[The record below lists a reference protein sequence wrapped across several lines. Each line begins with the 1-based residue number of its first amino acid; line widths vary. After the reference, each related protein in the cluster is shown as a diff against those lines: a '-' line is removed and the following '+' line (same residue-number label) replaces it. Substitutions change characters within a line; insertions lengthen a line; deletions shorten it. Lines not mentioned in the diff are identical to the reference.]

1 MKFSEY
7 LASHITPQMTLLE
20 KFNALLKYLEEY
32 DTLEFTKI
40 YKHIFVLQ
48 DNSLFEFY
56 NNESKVSYT
65 FEEINSVEFVK
76 KAICFKNAEKI
87 ITGITRSN
95 NINVFEFYQGTH
107 FENVQFR
114 YSSQIKEQRVEL
126 L

>member
-7 LASHITPQMTLLE
+7 LASYITPQMTLLE
-20 KFNALLKYLEEY
+20 KFNALLKYLKEDEKL
-32 DTLEFTKI
+32 DFTKM

-48 DNSLFEFY
+48 DDTLFEFY

-65 FEEINSVEFVK
+65 LEEINSVEFVE
-76 KAICFKNAEKI
+76 KAICFKKAQKI

-95 NINVFEFYQGTH
+95 DINVFEFYTGTH
-107 FENVQFR
+107 FENTQFR
-114 YSSQIKEQRVEL
+114 YATQIKEQRVVL